1 MPRRT
6 ALAVVA
12 SVAVLGVLAGCSGG
26 SSGGGSP
33 SAHSGSDPAAVA
45 ELANGIAALGD
56 ASTIS
61 ASLKLDATGQQL
73 LSFVRLQDPSAS
85 LTTSEASLIAGLDI
99 SVQAQALSGQT
110 IADIGGIPTL
120 QSAAVS
126 AVEGNKT
133 LFAIRLVNQALYL
146 KVAVQDLL
154 DALGKQATY
163 RKVEIGAAK
172 LPPYASAFLLH
183 NQWVSVALSVLKSIP
198 GVGSVLTASPPS
210 VGSHGQLLA
219 KVETLLTKDVT
230 VTETTTGDNAD
241 LTLTANLRTLAGDA
255 ETTLAGSLPSTPSSL
270 SAAKLASLPD
280 RDVSLTATV
289 TNGTLSKVT
298 FDLGQLAAKAGG
310 SLPIVLTLSTGGPPT
325 AAPTGA
331 TAVDLSGLIRLALAF
346 DPALANAG

>member
-12 SVAVLGVLAGCSGG
+12 SVAALGVLAGCGGG

-61 ASLKLDATGQQL
+61 ASLRLDATGQQL
-73 LSFVRLQDPSAS
+73 LSFVRLQDPGAG
-85 LTTSEASLIAGLDI
+85 LTASEASLIAGLDV

-126 AVEGNKT
+126 GVEGGKT

-172 LPPYASAFLLH
+172 LPPFASALLLH
-183 NQWVSVALSVLKSIP
+183 NQWVSVALSILKSIP

-230 VTETTTGDNAD
+230 VTESTTGDTAD

-255 ETTLAGSLPSTPSSL
+255 ETTLAGSLPSATSSL
-270 SAAKLASLPD
+270 SASKLASLPD

-298 FDLGQLAAKAGG
+298 FDLGQLAENAG
-310 SLPIVLTLSTGGPPT
+310 SLPIVLTLTTGGAAT
-325 AAPTGA
+325 TAPTGA
-331 TAVDLSGLIRLALAF
+331 TAVDLSGLIRVALAF
-346 DPALANAG
+346 DPALASAG